1 MLAIEV
7 ADSSLRSDLN
17 EKAALYADAQIVEY
31 WIVDAQ
37 GECVHVFR
45 LPQNGQYTDHTVVG
59 VGEQLCP
66 IACPTAKLVLAETIC
81 APMNI

>member
-17 EKAALYADAQIVEY
+17 EKAALYAEAQIVEY
-31 WIVDAQ
+31 WIIDAQ

-45 LPQNGQYTDHTVVG
+45 TPQNGQYTDPTVVS
-59 VGEQLCP
+59 VSEQLSP
-66 IACPTAKLVLAETIC
+66 ITCPTAKLVLAELFTHQ
-81 APMNI
+81 